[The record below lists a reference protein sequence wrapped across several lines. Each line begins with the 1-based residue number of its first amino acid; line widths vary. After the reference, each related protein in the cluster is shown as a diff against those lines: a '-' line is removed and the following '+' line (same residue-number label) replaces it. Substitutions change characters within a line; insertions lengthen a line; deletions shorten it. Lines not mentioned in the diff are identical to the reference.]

1 MKAVAVTGPIAAHA
15 AQDVNSNDT
24 EDRGRERIGLLET
37 AVMLPFLRLFT
48 LSGRPQLLLL
58 ISGGG
63 AVERSRRAGG
73 RIVERGVL
81 ESSRAESTRI
91 LQHLFSA
98 WKRFSI
104 ETQSTSQRNNKQK

>member
-48 LSGRPQLLLL
+48 LSGRPQLLLI
-58 ISGGG
+58 ISGG
-63 AVERSRRAGG
+63 RGG
-73 RIVERGVL
+73 RRGSRGPSR
-81 ESSRAESTRI
+81 SS
-91 LQHLFSA
+91 
-98 WKRFSI
+98 
-104 ETQSTSQRNNKQK
+104 N

>member
-24 EDRGRERIGLLET
+24 EDRGRERIGLLKT

-48 LSGRPQLLLL
+48 LSGRPQLLLI

-63 AVERSRRAGG
+63 RWEQWSEVC
-73 RIVERGVL
+73 
-81 ESSRAESTRI
+81 SRARE
-91 LQHLFSA
+91 H
-98 WKRFSI
+98 
-104 ETQSTSQRNNKQK
+104 